1 MWTRVSNFQVQ
12 KREILLS
19 ALPRFENLK
28 AALQT
33 CWWAQKLKFDT
44 IKTLTPLWLA
54 NETRK
59 RRARSPKFAYLIHQ
73 KRSDCSH
80 TIVHS
85 KYTVQLHTQYIPS
98 TQRKSLCIEWCR
110 QSGRLDS
117 STVAR
122 KPSLKGLEW
131 HSIIY
136 IWCKNGPS
144 GNIAAAPTN
153 VLLCWAVGPGCDF
166 GCRGCNCTPIFIL
179 AGIKSNPSLLK
190 RLELLLA
197 PSDFRTLLR
206 PSKSRWLG
214 GHSRML
220 DLPQCLLL
228 ALTKIPWNS
237 ATRNPQKRNFLSRL
251 PYT

>member
-1 MWTRVSNFQVQ
+1 MTKNLCETEFH
-12 KREILLS
+12 ILGLRKKKYYY
-19 ALPRFENLK
+19 LPFENLK

-33 CWWAQKLKFDT
+33 CWWAQKLKFDI

-85 KYTVQLHTQYIPS
+85 KYTVQLHTQHIPS

-110 QSGRLDS
+110 KSGRRLDS
-117 STVAR
+117 SAVAR

-153 VLLCWAVGPGCDF
+153 VLLSWAVGPGCDF
-166 GCRGCNCTPIFIL
+166 RCRGCNSPPFLIL
-179 AGIKSNPSLLK
+179 AGIKAKPPPIK
-190 RLELLLA
+190 
-197 PSDFRTLLR
+197 
-206 PSKSRWLG
+206 
-214 GHSRML
+214 
-220 DLPQCLLL
+220 
-228 ALTKIPWNS
+228 ALYWQSS
-237 ATRNPQKRNFLSRL
+237 A
-251 PYT
+251 YTVL

>member
-33 CWWAQKLKFDT
+33 CWWAQNLKFDI

-85 KYTVQLHTQYIPS
+85 KYTVQLHTQYIVIPS

-117 STVAR
+117 SAVAR

-136 IWCKNGPS
+136 IWCKNGLCS
-144 GNIAAAPTN
+144 GAGRADATN
-153 VLLCWAVGPGCDF
+153 PY
-166 GCRGCNCTPIFIL
+166 RGRTPD
-179 AGIKSNPSLLK
+179 P
-190 RLELLLA
+190 
-197 PSDFRTLLR
+197 
-206 PSKSRWLG
+206 
-214 GHSRML
+214 
-220 DLPQCLLL
+220 PQCLLL
-228 ALTKIPWNS
+228 APTKIPWNS
-237 ATRNPQKRNFLSRL
+237 PTRNPQKRNFLL
-251 PYT
+251 APTHGIVFNTTVDY

>member
-1 MWTRVSNFQVQ
+1 MVNFKTSSLLTILRGKIQIGKTFVNIFDSFIIKTCDNPDEKKLMWTRVSNFQVQ

-33 CWWAQKLKFDT
+33 CWQAQKLKFDI

-85 KYTVQLHTQYIPS
+85 KYTVQLHTQYIVIPS

-117 STVAR
+117 SAVAR

-166 GCRGCNCTPIFIL
+166 GCSGCN
-179 AGIKSNPSLLK
+179 
-190 RLELLLA
+190 
-197 PSDFRTLLR
+197 
-206 PSKSRWLG
+206 
-214 GHSRML
+214 
-220 DLPQCLLL
+220 
-228 ALTKIPWNS
+228 
-237 ATRNPQKRNFLSRL
+237 
-251 PYT
+251 